1 MNGKQ
6 ADRLEKRRADADVA
20 GLRHRFCCSC
30 RDGINMDTEN
40 ERLFLSNL
48 EESTLRIN
56 LESDI

>member
-6 ADRLEKRRADADVA
+6 ADRLEKRRAEADVA

-40 ERLFLSNL
+40 ERLFLRNL
-48 EESTLRIN
+48 EESTLRIH
-56 LESDI
+56 